1 MKPLS
6 TLLSLSAL
14 STLSLLALAA
24 CTPMAV
30 PQAPA
35 SPPPTLANTRWDLV
49 GYGQA
54 GALTPTVALGTLNF
68 DTDRLGGTTGC
79 NSYGAAF
86 TQDGYALSLPEG
98 GPVSTMMFC
107 FEPAGLANQET
118 AFFGLLR
125 EVTGFTLEND
135 QLTLTGPQGVLVF
148 APAADTPLTDTVWSL
163 AGLAVNDGITSQV
176 GDEAIFIT
184 FSGDQAN
191 GSAGCNRFFGPFSL
205 ADTALSLGALAST
218 RMACEDSVNA
228 REAEFLSALANVAGY
243 SLNRTSL
250 TLLNAEGA
258 VVAQFTAQPA
268 ATTTP

>member
-6 TLLSLSAL
+6 TLLALSAFGL
-14 STLSLLALAA
+14 MALAA
-24 CTPMAV
+24 CTPMSV

-35 SPPPTLANTRWDLV
+35 SPPPALANTRWNLV
-49 GYGQA
+49 GYGQTE
-54 GALTPTVALGTLNF
+54 ALTPTVAPATLDF
-68 DTDRLGGTTGC
+68 GSDQLGGTTGC
-79 NSYGAAF
+79 NSYGSAF
-86 TQDGYALSLPEG
+86 TQDGYNLSLPEG

-107 FEPAGLANQET
+107 FEPAGLADQET
-118 AFFGLLR
+118 AFLSLLR
-125 EVTGFTLEND
+125 EVTGFTLAD
-135 QLTLTGPQGVLVF
+135 DRLTLTGPKGVLVF
-148 APAADTPLTDTVWSL
+148 APATDADLLDTVWSL
-163 AGLAVNDGITSQV
+163 SGLAVNDGITSQV

-184 FSGDQAN
+184 FSGDQAS

-205 ADTALSLGALAST
+205 ADTALSFGALAST

-228 REAEFLSALANVAGY
+228 REAEFLSALATVTGY

-268 ATTTP
+268 ATATP